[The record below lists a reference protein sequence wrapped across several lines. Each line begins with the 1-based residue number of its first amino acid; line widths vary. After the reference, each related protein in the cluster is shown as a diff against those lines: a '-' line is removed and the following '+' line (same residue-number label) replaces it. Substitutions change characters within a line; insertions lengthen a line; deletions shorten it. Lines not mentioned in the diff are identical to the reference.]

1 MFLLSRDLL
10 ITCMPVVEVLVEV
23 DVDCW
28 DCMVVS
34 AGLKS
39 WVAVVV
45 DALAFSLLGSSM
57 AELAKLA

>member
-1 MFLLSRDLL
+1 
-10 ITCMPVVEVLVEV
+10 MPVVEVLVEV

-57 AELAKLA
+57 AELATLA